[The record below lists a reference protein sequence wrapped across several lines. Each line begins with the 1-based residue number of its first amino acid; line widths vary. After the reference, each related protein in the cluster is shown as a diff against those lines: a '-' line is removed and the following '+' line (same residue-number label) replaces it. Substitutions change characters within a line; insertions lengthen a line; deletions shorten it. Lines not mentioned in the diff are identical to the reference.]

1 MPRRGYQM
9 ARGGA
14 GRTPARPDGKRGD
27 QLCQPVEAHSRSRI
41 GGLRMR
47 KRLLGRTGVLVSEF
61 ALGTMT
67 FGQEADEPAANALL
81 DHYVQRGGNLI
92 DTADVYPPVGP
103 RGTSEEIIGRW
114 LGRRRAIRNSI
125 ILATKCRGRMDESGN
140 SEGLSRRWIIQAC
153 ESSLRRL
160 GTDHIDLYQA
170 HQWDPATP
178 IDETLAAF
186 EMLVRSGKVRYIGVS
201 NFTGWQLERTVMT
214 ARHLGISAP
223 VSLQPQY
230 NMLAREIE
238 WELVPVCIEEGLG
251 ILPWGPLGQGW
262 LSGKYT
268 RETAPTGAT
277 RLGEDPNR
285 GIEAYDRRN
294 IERTWRIVD
303 ALHAVASELGVPPAR
318 VALRWLADRPG
329 VTAPLLGARAVEQLR
344 DNLLAADISL
354 DDGQR
359 VRLDAVS
366 EPNTPD
372 YPYRLLAENA
382 AARRSLL

>member
-1 MPRRGYQM
+1 
-9 ARGGA
+9 
-14 GRTPARPDGKRGD
+14 
-27 QLCQPVEAHSRSRI
+27 
-41 GGLRMR
+41 MR

-67 FGQEADEPAANALL
+67 FGQEADETAASAIL
-81 DHYVQRGGNLI
+81 DHYVQGGGNLI

-114 LGRRRAIRNSI
+114 LSRHRAMRDSI
-125 ILATKCRGRMDESGN
+125 ILATKCRGRMDDSGN
-140 SEGLSRRWIIQAC
+140 SEGLSRRWVIQAC
-153 ESSLRRL
+153 EGSLRRL

-178 IDETLAAF
+178 IEETLAAF
-186 EMLVRSGKVRYIGVS
+186 DLLVRSGKVRYIGVS
-201 NFTGWQLERTVMT
+201 NFTGWQLERTVMM
-214 ARHLGISAP
+214 ARQLGISPP

-238 WELVPVCIEEGLG
+238 WELVPVCLEEGLG

-303 ALHAVASELGVPPAR
+303 ALQAVASELGVPPAR

-329 VTAPLLGARAVEQLR
+329 VTAPLLGARTVEQLR

-354 DDGQR
+354 DEEQR
-359 VRLDAVS
+359 ARLDAVS
-366 EPNTPD
+366 EPATPD
-372 YPYRLLAENA
+372 YPYRLLAENT

>member
-1 MPRRGYQM
+1 
-9 ARGGA
+9 
-14 GRTPARPDGKRGD
+14 
-27 QLCQPVEAHSRSRI
+27 
-41 GGLRMR
+41 MR

-103 RGTSEEIIGRW
+103 RGASEEIIGRW
-114 LGRRRAIRNSI
+114 LSRHPGIRNSI

-153 ESSLRRL
+153 EGSLRRL

-170 HQWDPATP
+170 HGWDPATP
-178 IDETLAAF
+178 IEETLAAF

-268 RETAPTGAT
+268 REMAPAGAT

-329 VTAPLLGARAVEQLR
+329 VTAPLLGARTVEQLR

-372 YPYRLLAENA
+372 YPYRLLAENT